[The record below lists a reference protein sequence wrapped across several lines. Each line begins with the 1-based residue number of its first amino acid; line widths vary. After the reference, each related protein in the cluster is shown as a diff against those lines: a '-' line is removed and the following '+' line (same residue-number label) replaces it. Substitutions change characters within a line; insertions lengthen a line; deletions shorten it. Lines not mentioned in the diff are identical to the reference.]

1 MTATFLLPLAIGACN
16 AVEGGNVVEDAF
28 GVIAMV
34 AMTPLIAIQILGLVY
49 KIKQSKAR
57 KPETVVVAEENGQI
71 SEQITIDFDSVAA
84 QFHEAEEPAVVVDD
98 DDIIDF

>member
-1 MTATFLLPLAIGACN
+1 MTATFLLPFAVGACE
-16 AVEGGNVVEDAF
+16 AVGGNVATDAF

-49 KIKQSKAR
+49 KIKQSKSSIQI
-57 KPETVVVAEENGQI
+57 AEAVTEA
-71 SEQITIDFDSVAA
+71 EQIDVIELDSSVSS
-84 QFHEAEEPAVVVDD
+84 EETADSF